1 MLTVKVLSPDKTVMG
16 EADGVYGPAG
26 NSPLYVRGECKGA
39 PRGLRPC
46 RASHG
51 DYVVT
56 REIRQL
62 ARRRSAPLDKC
73 KKRGRGGRLSEVGGT
88 HKSDEVW

>member
-26 NSPLYVRGECKGA
+26 NSPLYVRGECKGP

-46 RASHG
+46 RASRG
-51 DYVVT
+51 DYVAT
-56 REIRQL
+56 GEIRQS
-62 ARRRSAPLDKC
+62 AQKGSAPLDKC
-73 KKRGRGGRLSEVGGT
+73 KKRGRGRRLSEVGGT

>member
-1 MLTVKVLSPDKTVMG
+1 MLTVKVLSPDKTGMG

-26 NSPLYVRGECKGA
+26 NSPLYVKGECKGP

-46 RASHG
+46 RASHEG
-51 DYVVT
+51 YVVT
-56 REIRQL
+56 REIRQSVQK
-62 ARRRSAPLDKC
+62 RSAPLDKC
-73 KKRGRGGRLSEVGGT
+73 KKRGRGRRLSEVGGT